1 MNYLMNGLAALA
13 FIVLFSQCAGKTDN
27 QTTNA
32 PAQANAELSGM
43 KIAYVE
49 IDTLLAKYNFC
60 IDLNEAMVK
69 KSENVRMTLNQK
81 ATSLNKEEK
90 MIAYLKAFGAKHNLE
105 TKVDEAG
112 NVLIKK
118 PATPGKENLQTVV
131 LQSHIDMV
139 CEKNNDVQHDFLTD
153 PIETEIDGE
162 WLKAKGTT
170 LGADNGIGVAT
181 ELAILADDSIE
192 HGPLECLF
200 TVDEETGL
208 TGAFALQEGFMSG
221 DTLLN
226 LDSEDEGEIFIGCA
240 GGIDSV
246 AEFTYKEVEVPAG
259 YFFFKVEVKGL
270 KGGHSGGD
278 IHLGRGNANKI
289 LNRFLSRMAGRHDL
303 YLCEINGGNLR
314 NAIPREAYA
323 ICAVPEDAK
332 HDVRTELNIF
342 TSEMEDEL
350 SVVEPD
356 LKLVL
361 ESETPHK
368 MAIDQDTT
376 TRLLK
381 ALYAA
386 PHGVYAMSQDIPG
399 LVETSTNLASIKMKP
414 NHIIRIETSQRSSIL
429 SARNDM
435 ANTVRAVF
443 QLAGANVTF
452 GEGYPGWKPNPH
464 SAILE
469 VAVESYKRLF
479 DVDAKVKAIHAGLE
493 CGLFLDKYP
502 TLDMISFGPTLT
514 GVHSPDERMLIPT
527 VEKFWKHLLDILAH
541 VPAKK

>member
-1 MNYLMNGLAALA
+1 MEKKDLKP
-13 FIVLFSQCAGKTDN
+13 AGVFHYF
-27 QTTNA
+27 
-32 PAQANAELSGM
+32 E
-43 KIAYVE
+43 E
-49 IDTLLAKYNFC
+49 ICQVPRPSK
-60 IDLNEAMVK
+60 
-69 KSENVRMTLNQK
+69 
-81 ATSLNKEEK
+81 KEEK
-90 MIAYLKAFGAKHNLE
+90 IIAFLKAFGEKHKLE

-118 PATPGKENLQTVV
+118 PATPGMENRKTVV
-131 LQSHIDMV
+131 LQSHVDMV
-139 CEKNNDVQHDFLTD
+139 CEKNNDVEHDFLTD

-192 HGPLECLF
+192 HGPIECLF

-221 DTLLN
+221 DILLN
-226 LDSEDEGEIFIGCA
+226 LDSEDEGELFIGCA

-246 AEFTYKEVEVPAG
+246 AEFTYREVDVPSG
-259 YFFFKVEVKGL
+259 YFFCKVQVKGL

-278 IHLGRGNANKI
+278 IHLGRGNANKL
-289 LNRFLSRMAGRHDL
+289 LNRFLNRTFKKYDA
-303 YLCEINGGNLR
+303 YLCEIDGGNLR
-314 NAIPREAYA
+314 NAIAREAHAVIA
-323 ICAVPEDAK
+323 IPEADK
-332 HDVRTELNIF
+332 HALRTDLNIF
-342 TSEMEDEL
+342 TAEAEAEYAVAD
-350 SVVEPD
+350 PD
-356 LKLVL
+356 LQFTL
-361 ESETPHK
+361 ESESPRTT
-368 MAIDQDTT
+368 AIDKDTANH
-376 TRLLK
+376 LLQ
-381 ALYAA
+381 ALYAV

-399 LVETSTNLASIKMKP
+399 LVETSTNLASVKMKP

-479 DVDAKVKAIHAGLE
+479 GVDAKVKAIHAGLE